1 MQHDPIL
8 KKAVEQEV
16 HNLSFPVFQA
26 LYFAYMAEQRP
37 DIQEIYR
44 TLCKPNLDV
53 VTPKE
58 VCANCEGDSPPPTKR
73 RRSSIAMLRNRRR
86 HSRATAQMTIT
97 RSEQEKTMTMNVE
110 AFLSFL
116 QNNQGMHQVT
126 LEDAS
131 SLIRR
136 YDCLPS
142 TTSNDHISLRGFT
155 HFMLCQEASPPAHTT
170 GRVDH
175 NMTHPLS
182 DYFIAS
188 SHNTYLT
195 GHQLHGD
202 SSVNMYTLVSHH
214 RWLGSVTRIIHHK
227 LTYSGVTL
235 WLPLC
240 RTGLLGWRWW
250 RTRHLPR
257 LHSHLQNKL

>member
-1 MQHDPIL
+1 
-8 KKAVEQEV
+8 
-16 HNLSFPVFQA
+16 
-26 LYFAYMAEQRP
+26 MAEQRP

-44 TLCKPNLDV
+44 TLCKPNIDA

-58 VCANCEGDSPPPTKR
+58 VCANCEGDSPPPNKQ
-73 RRSSIAMLRNRRR
+73 RRSSIAMLRNRHR

-97 RSEQEKTMTMNVE
+97 RSEQEKTMTMSVE

-116 QNNQGMHQVT
+116 QNNQGMHEVT

-131 SLIRR
+131 SLIRQ

-142 TTSNDHISLRGFT
+142 ATSNDHISLRGFT

-214 RWLGSVTRIIHHK
+214 R
-227 LTYSGVTL
+227 
-235 WLPLC
+235 
-240 RTGLLGWRWW
+240 
-250 RTRHLPR
+250 
-257 LHSHLQNKL
+257 